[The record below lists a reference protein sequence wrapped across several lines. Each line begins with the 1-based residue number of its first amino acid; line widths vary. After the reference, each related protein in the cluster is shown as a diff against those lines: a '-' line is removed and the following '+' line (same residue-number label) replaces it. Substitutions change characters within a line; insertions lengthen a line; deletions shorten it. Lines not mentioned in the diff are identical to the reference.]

1 VAQYVIIG
9 REKSRSPNIS
19 FHERI
24 QIDQEVSFMK
34 EVVIVDA
41 VRTPV
46 GSFGGSLTG
55 IPAVEL
61 GTIVVKELI
70 KRTGIDPSQ
79 VDELIFGCVLQ
90 AGQGQNVARQVL
102 IRSGIPQAVPAL
114 TINKVCA
121 SGLRSVSLAAQ
132 TIKAGD
138 ADIVIA
144 GGTENMSAAP
154 YAINKARWGAR
165 MNDDKLVDI
174 MIHDGLW
181 EIFNN
186 YHMGVTAENVA
197 EQYNLT
203 RADQDALGLMSQ
215 QRAERA
221 IKEGRFK
228 DEIVP
233 VVIPQRK
240 GDPKVF
246 DTDEHPRL
254 GTTQEGLTKLKPA
267 FKKDGTVTAGNA
279 SGINDGAAAILVM
292 SADKAKE
299 LGLKPMV
306 KIVSYASAG
315 VDPKVMGLGPIPATK
330 KALEK
335 AGLTLA
341 DIDLIEANEAFAAQ
355 TCAVGKD
362 LGFDMDKVNVNGG
375 AIALGHPIGASGA
388 RIFTTLLHE
397 MKKRDNV
404 KKGLATLCV
413 GGGMGAAIVVEK
425 V

>member
-1 VAQYVIIG
+1 
-9 REKSRSPNIS
+9 
-19 FHERI
+19 
-24 QIDQEVSFMK
+24 
-34 EVVIVDA
+34 
-41 VRTPV
+41 
-46 GSFGGSLTG
+46 
-55 IPAVEL
+55 
-61 GTIVVKELI
+61 
-70 KRTGIDPSQ
+70 
-79 VDELIFGCVLQ
+79 
-90 AGQGQNVARQVL
+90 
-102 IRSGIPQAVPAL
+102 
-114 TINKVCA
+114 
-121 SGLRSVSLAAQ
+121 
-132 TIKAGD
+132 
-138 ADIVIA
+138 
-144 GGTENMSAAP
+144 
-154 YAINKARWGAR
+154 
-165 MNDDKLVDI
+165 
-174 MIHDGLW
+174 
-181 EIFNN
+181 
-186 YHMGVTAENVA
+186 
-197 EQYNLT
+197 
-203 RADQDALGLMSQ
+203 
-215 QRAERA
+215 
-221 IKEGRFK
+221 
-228 DEIVP
+228 VP
-233 VVIPQRK
+233 VLIPQRK

-254 GTTQEGLTKLKPA
+254 GTTQEGLGKLKPA

-306 KIVSYASAG
+306 KVVSYASAG

-335 AGLTLA
+335 AGLKLS

-413 GGGMGAAIVVEK
+413 GGGMGAALIVEK